1 VSNLKEI
8 VLLKFI
14 DAYAISKTIEK
25 IFDMKDNI
33 VEEVGEENFI
43 QVVTNNA
50 INYKVASQMFMT
62 KEKKAILDIVCC
74 TLC

>member
-1 VSNLKEI
+1 
-8 VLLKFI
+8 
-14 DAYAISKTIEK
+14 
-25 IFDMKDNI
+25 MKDNI